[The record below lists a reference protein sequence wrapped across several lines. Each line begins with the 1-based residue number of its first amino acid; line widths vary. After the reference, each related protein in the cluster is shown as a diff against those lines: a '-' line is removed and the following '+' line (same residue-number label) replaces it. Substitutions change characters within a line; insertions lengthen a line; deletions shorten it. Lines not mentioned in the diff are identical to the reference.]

1 VYLPAQNSCRK
12 PAVTYLLAQSFVT
25 KISAACLPIQPL
37 LPEAALAFS
46 VEMESPPGKQSEPL
60 VLEGWSGLS
69 IGSADTVGSF
79 QWRMYWPGLSSRK
92 ASVAYLMA
100 LPLAWGLV
108 WRIDWQRT
116 FCQKGVVGWV
126 RPRVSMQAHNHFSF
140 QKDNRI
146 GPKGHT
152 VSHSYCFVVGLP
164 GETATKHEAN
174 HSPPSSAEIKSA
186 SSYTST
192 LHLPVWR
199 GA

>member
-1 VYLPAQNSCRK
+1 VSKTCSDVPISTVFCDENFNGISTNTASPAGSCTGVFCRNGISSRK
-12 PAVTYLLAQSFVT
+12 SVRASRAGRL
-25 KISAACLPIQPL
+25 KWPIH
-37 LPEAALAFS
+37 
-46 VEMESPPGKQSEPL
+46 
-60 VLEGWSGLS
+60 WLS
-69 IGSADTVGSF
+69 RYCRSF
-79 QWRMYWPGLSSRK
+79 QWRRYWPGLSSRK

-108 WRIDWQRT
+108 WRIDWQRP
-116 FCQKGVVGWV
+116 FCQKRVVGWV
-126 RPRVSMQAHNHFSF
+126 RPSVSMQAHNNFSF
-140 QKDNRI
+140 QKDNRT
-146 GPKGHT
+146 GPKDHT